1 MELPPSDRFRD
12 VFRQRVWTLDRMAVI
27 HLQSAYRSFLY
38 TLLLS
43 SLNTSLLSFLDP
55 FFTSVTSIRI
65 VFSVHLIVSPSPDVV
80 FKGSPCSSIFFC
92 GFTGVVLLPYCTAII
107 TALHKGVFFQPLA
120 VEFVPPQQV
129 SIICLDIGSL
139 SHTAH

>member
-38 TLLLS
+38 TLLRS

-65 VFSVHLIVSPSPDVV
+65 VFSVHLIVFSISRCGLQGFPLFVDFLLWLYRGRIASILYGDYHRPSQGRLLSA
-80 FKGSPCSSIFFC
+80 FSG
-92 GFTGVVLLPYCTAII
+92 GVRPPTAGVNYLP
-107 TALHKGVFFQPLA
+107 
-120 VEFVPPQQV
+120 
-129 SIICLDIGSL
+129 
-139 SHTAH
+139 